1 MSACDHCRH
10 NSDCFEQRGRCQQ
23 FETEK
28 QYRKRIKK
36 DIEKLNETAEKVSA
50 VRAVSTDIARQG
62 ESNRDD

>member
-1 MSACDHCRH
+1 MSACEKCRH
-10 NSDCFEQRGRCQQ
+10 CPECFEQRGRCAD

-36 DIEKLNETAEKVSA
+36 DIEKLNETVEKVSA

-62 ESNRDD
+62 EPNRND